1 MTEASMTTDPILLTP
16 GPLTTALRT
25 KQAMLHDWGSWDADF
40 NAITARVR
48 DSLVRIVH
56 GEATHECVPL
66 QGSGTFAVEAAIG
79 TLVPREGHVLVPLN
93 GAYCQRIARICK
105 ILNRRLSTIEYGE
118 DQQVRAADIEQRL
131 SADPSITHVALVH
144 CETSTGILNPLQEI
158 AAVVAR
164 HGKGLIIDAMST
176 FGALEIDARTVAFD
190 GLIAASG
197 KCLEGVPGMGF
208 VLARRAILEKSE
220 GVSHSLAMDLH
231 DQWVYMMKTTQWRY
245 TPPTHV
251 VAALDA
257 ALEQYF
263 AQGGLAA
270 RGATYTENC
279 RVLIAGLK
287 RIGLRVFLPSEIQ
300 APIIVTVHAPDD
312 PRYQFK
318 RFYDAVKARGYILY
332 PGKLT
337 TVETFRIGCMGQ
349 LGASG
354 IGGAVDAI
362 DAVLVDM
369 GIQTRHAERQRA

>member
-1 MTEASMTTDPILLTP
+1 MTTDPILLTP